1 MRMTGRSD
9 RRSLVSTPL
18 APPASP
24 CRSVAVRASMHVW
37 RGVHRRSR
45 DQPPGS
51 ITWRRQRGLE
61 QMAPRPIRIEPAEK
75 PPFRAPEDSDGL
87 VVTHI
92 LELPLDLRPPPGR
105 EVTRSSGRRPRR
117 EHRVGELGVD
127 PLFVDTSQCPG
138 FDGVGAGRRGFESR
152 ADARDD
158 FVLSCRV
165 YRNGRGL
172 SGHPDENWIREAL
185 IKAVA

>member
-1 MRMTGRSD
+1 MGSLLHISSSFLWSCGLRQVGKSPGR
-9 RRSLVSTPL
+9 
-18 APPASP
+18 
-24 CRSVAVRASMHVW
+24 AVE
-37 RGVHRRSR
+37 GR
-45 DQPPGS
+45 DGS
-51 ITWRRQRGLE
+51 IE
-61 QMAPRPIRIEPAEK
+61 
-75 PPFRAPEDSDGL
+75 
-87 VVTHI
+87 
-92 LELPLDLRPPPGR
+92 
-105 EVTRSSGRRPRR
+105 
-117 EHRVGELGVD
+117 GELGVD

>member
-1 MRMTGRSD
+1 MTGGRSFLRHSLRQHHRVD
-9 RRSLVSTPL
+9 RLPSVRQCTSGAVFTVDRVISRLGASPGDVSEVSNRWLPGQFGSSPPKSRRSVL
-18 APPASP
+18 
-24 CRSVAVRASMHVW
+24 
-37 RGVHRRSR
+37 
-45 DQPPGS
+45 
-51 ITWRRQRGLE
+51 
-61 QMAPRPIRIEPAEK
+61 
-75 PPFRAPEDSDGL
+75 PEDSDGL

-158 FVLSCRV
+158 FVLSSRV

-172 SGHPDENWIREAL
+172 SGHPDENWIRETL

>member
-1 MRMTGRSD
+1 MTGGRSFLRHSLRQHHRVD
-9 RRSLVSTPL
+9 RLPSVRQCTSGAVFTVDRVISRLG
-18 APPASP
+18 ASP
-24 CRSVAVRASMHVW
+24 GDV
-37 RGVHRRSR
+37 
-45 DQPPGS
+45 
-51 ITWRRQRGLE
+51 QRCLE

-92 LELPLDLRPPPGR
+92 LELPLGLRPPPGR

-172 SGHPDENWIREAL
+172 SGHQDENWIREAL